1 MAKYSCEI
9 CQSVFSQKGHL
20 EAHKKRKRPCK
31 KDNTI
36 EALVEKKVQEM
47 LTKTME
53 GAVKFDPTTTTSI
66 QLHQMDYTL
75 KTIPELKELCKQRK
89 IKGISGKLKADLVKL
104 LEPTSSV
111 AVVSP
116 TSAPITEPTSVTITG
131 TPTETT
137 LNLTDMINKV
147 SYGEC
152 VAMMKKIPANSID
165 MVCTDPPYFLDG
177 LGDDWNKE
185 SLDTKGSSAVVGN
198 LPKGM
203 KFDRNQ
209 SKKFNEFY
217 SKVSAEIFR
226 ILKPGGAFVSFS
238 SPRLY
243 HSMAMAIEDEGFEI
257 RDMLGWIYTQS
268 QVKAFS
274 QDHIIDKDKSLTTEQ
289 KTKLK
294 ETCTNWKTPQ
304 LKPAIEPMCLAVKP
318 IAGRYI
324 DNFQKYGTGLMNTSE
339 ETKTGEG
346 FFPSNIITTEKVEE
360 SMDRVFLV
368 SKPNKAE
375 KGDYNTHLSVK
386 PVHLISHLV
395 KLFTKEDA
403 IVLDPFMGSG
413 TTAVACVQAKRRFVG
428 FDINKEYIKIT
439 ERRIKDSTS
448 QTSA

>member
-1 MAKYSCEI
+1 MVKYSCET
-9 CQSVFSQKGHL
+9 CQKTFAQKGHL
-20 EAHKKRKRPCK
+20 EDHQNRKRPCK

-36 EALVEKKVQEM
+36 EALVEQKVKEA
-47 LTKTME
+47 LSKTNE
-53 GAVKFDPTTTTSI
+53 ATVKIETTTTTIMQSNT
-66 QLHQMDYTL
+66 MDYTK
-75 KTIPELKELCKQRK
+75 KTLPELKKICKQNK
-89 IKGISGKLKADLVKL
+89 IKGISGKSKSELIKL
-104 LEPTSSV
+104 LEGSSTTQD
-111 AVVSP
+111 VSALP
-116 TSAPITEPTSVTITG
+116 VT
-131 TPTETT
+131 P
-137 LNLTDMINKV
+137 LNLTDMLNKV

-152 VAMMKKIPANSID
+152 VDMMKKISSNSID

-185 SLDTKGSSAVVGN
+185 SLDNKGSSAVVGN

-217 SKVSAEIFR
+217 SKVSSEVYR
-226 ILKPGGAFVSFS
+226 ILKPGGAFISFS

-243 HSMAMAIEDEGFEI
+243 HSMAMAIEDAGFEI

-274 QDHIIDKDKSLTTEQ
+274 QDHIIEKDKRLNDEQ
-289 KTKLK
+289 KKLLK
-294 ETCTNWKTPQ
+294 ETCNNWKTPQ

-318 IAGRYI
+318 IEGRYI

-339 ETKTGEG
+339 ETKTGGG
-346 FFPSNIITTEKVEE
+346 FFPSNIITTDKVEE

-368 SKPNKAE
+368 SKPNKTE

-386 PVHLISHLV
+386 PVSLISHLV

-403 IVLDPFMGSG
+403 IVLDPFIGSG
-413 TTAVACVQAKRRFVG
+413 TTAVACVQSKRRYIG

-448 QTSA
+448 SQTYT